1 MLTFEQDGLTK
12 EQLLEQYNVVGFS
25 HNLCI
30 VERMSDGVIGSF
42 DFCDVAGTRY
52 YYDFREHGGPTNPGS
67 QTVRARWTPANS

>member
-25 HNLCI
+25 HCLCI
-30 VERMSDGVIGSF
+30 VERKSDGVIGSF

-52 YYDFREHGGPTNPGS
+52 YYDFRQHSGPTNRGDRM
-67 QTVRARWTPANS
+67 VRARWTPVTS